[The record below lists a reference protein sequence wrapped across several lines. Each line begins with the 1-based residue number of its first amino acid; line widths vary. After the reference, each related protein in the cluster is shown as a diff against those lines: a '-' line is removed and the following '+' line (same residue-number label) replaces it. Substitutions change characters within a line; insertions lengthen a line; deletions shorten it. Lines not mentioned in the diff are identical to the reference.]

1 VNWRDVVAVL
11 LVALAVFGVPN
22 VPSFERHQDSVVEPT
37 KEMKKTVQPVV
48 KVVASMSAI
57 DRLWL
62 KHIYENAATVMDIDA
77 EIGDPVVATTSGLR
91 GFHVAI
97 LKFIWAGLAGNPPGK
112 YEDLQEAIDT
122 VMNEVI
128 GDEHKSLTPEMRQ
141 KAAEVFRA
149 IAWAGLGKE

>member
-1 VNWRDVVAVL
+1 MNWRDVVAVL
-11 LVALAVFGVPN
+11 LVSLAVFGVPK
-22 VPSFERHQDSVVEPT
+22 VPSFERNQDSVAEPT

-48 KVVASMSAI
+48 KVVASMNAI

-62 KHIYENAATVMDIDA
+62 KNIYENAATVMDIDA
-77 EIGDPVVATTSGLR
+77 EVGDPVVATTSGLR